1 MGCCCCCKKKNSNEN
16 DLEAPL
22 LENEEIKSI
31 KKEEDFQKIKL
42 LGKGTFGRVI
52 LVRQNSDNQL
62 YAMKILS
69 KKFLKEKNEQEH
81 TKTER
86 KLLAQVNCPFI
97 VKLHYAF
104 QDSQNL
110 FLVSDFIQGGDLF
123 FHIRREK
130 FFPNEKAKFYIA
142 EIILVIDYLH
152 KKNMIYRD
160 LKPENILIDK
170 EGHIKLTDFGLSKI
184 IDKKKKKANT
194 ICGTPQYLAPE
205 IFKEKGYDKTV
216 DWWSLGCLLY
226 EMLSGRVLFRFNGS
240 LDLSIYKK
248 PLILPNNF
256 TESAKKFLKDI
267 LVVNPKNRLGYGE
280 NGAEKIKN
288 HEYFQDINW
297 ENLANK
303 QIKPPFIPEFK
314 NETDLSYF
322 DREFTEESLNASY
335 SSENFT
341 MYPGFTYFNKNL
353 EIEK

>member
-123 FHIRREK
+123 FHLRREK

-184 IDKKKKKANT
+184 IDKKK
-194 ICGTPQYLAPE
+194 
-205 IFKEKGYDKTV
+205 EKGKYNMWHTTIF
-216 DWWSLGCLLY
+216 SP
-226 EMLSGRVLFRFNGS
+226 R
-240 LDLSIYKK
+240 
-248 PLILPNNF
+248 NF
-256 TESAKKFLKDI
+256 
-267 LVVNPKNRLGYGE
+267 
-280 NGAEKIKN
+280 
-288 HEYFQDINW
+288 
-297 ENLANK
+297 
-303 QIKPPFIPEFK
+303 
-314 NETDLSYF
+314 
-322 DREFTEESLNASY
+322 
-335 SSENFT
+335 
-341 MYPGFTYFNKNL
+341 
-353 EIEK
+353 